1 MLSTVAPE
9 LSEVNCTRPRAAF
22 HGAFTAHAGVS
33 FYRVSPDKTSPSKR
47 VNAAELADY
56 EFFTPPQ
63 SVGSALVIDV
73 DHAEAVLSTY
83 ETFPAEIHPSWVVET
98 RRGAQAGW
106 LIDPVDLRPTAREHP
121 IRYARAVG
129 EALRQ
134 AVNGDEAVDPLTPAR
149 VRNPTYER
157 AELRASATPPVYQL
171 RALHQALKT
180 ANLWNP
186 SPTQLGSSRSAAAAV
201 ATTTR
206 GAITKGSRNLSVFD
220 ATRYVAYAGGDYE
233 AAAWD
238 AADRCTPALPAAE
251 VHTIIRSVSRYI
263 TGRGRG
269 HRSNSPMPSQMRDLL
284 SEMGRRGGK
293 ANTPAQYKARSKAAR
308 AATAARQKATDTKA
322 LQAQKLRARGH
333 TRTHICQQ
341 LQASAATVCR
351 WLRRFIRISLPEH
364 QVVRIPS
371 RDSRPFVSPLHCT
384 YPNAFPRPFGCS
396 ATDPDPPPDPQ
407 R

>member
-1 MLSTVAPE
+1 MLPTVAATVPQTE
-9 LSEVNCTRPRAAF
+9 GKPPSRARAF
-22 HGAFTAHAGVS
+22 RDAFTAHT
-33 FYRVSPDKTSPSKR
+33 RVSYFRVATTKTAPPQR
-47 VNAAELADY
+47 VSAEQLHEY
-56 EFFTPPQ
+56 PFYTPPQ
-63 SVGSALVIDV
+63 SIGAALVIDV
-73 DHAEAVLSTY
+73 DHDDAVLSIY
-83 ETFPAEIHPSWVVET
+83 ETFSAEMQPSWVVET

-134 AVNGDEAVDPLTPAR
+134 AVNGDKAVDPLTPAR
-149 VRNPTYER
+149 VRNPAYER

-171 RALHQALKT
+171 RALHLALKT

-186 SPTQLGSSRSAAAAV
+186 SPTQLGSSRSAAATV

-206 GAITKGSRNLSVFD
+206 GAIAKGSRNLSVFD
-220 ATRYVAYAGGDYE
+220 ATRYVAYEGGNYE

-322 LQAQKLRARGH
+322 LRAQRMRARGH
-333 TRTHICQQ
+333 TRTYICQK
-341 LQASAATVCR
+341 LQVSAATVCR

-364 QVVRIPS
+364 QVVRL
-371 RDSRPFVSPLHCT
+371 RPRGHHPLISPLYCT
-384 YPNAFPRPFGCS
+384 RTNRHPRPE
-396 ATDPDPPPDPQ
+396 AKLPPPP
-407 R
+407 